1 MRRSRLPVLLAAAA
15 LCLGP
20 IAVRA
25 HGIQTEIHGHDHQ
38 STLQASSA
46 DGPAGGP
53 LQLHST
59 FSNGE
64 PVRGATVRLIA
75 ADSTSPVVIGRTDA
89 EGRLAF
95 VLPARSGRDAEIE
108 VDGGAGHRDWIQL
121 SELSSGRLQASTGPA
136 TTLRGSLLSLAPM
149 LGLGLLGGL
158 VIAGLRRQRG

>member
-1 MRRSRLPVLLAAAA
+1 MRRSRLPALLAAAA
-15 LCLGP
+15 LSLGP

-38 STLQASSA
+38 SALQASNVA
-46 DGPAGGP
+46 GPAAGR

-64 PVRGATVRLIA
+64 PVRGATVRLLA
-75 ADSTSPVVIGRTDA
+75 ANSNSPVVIGHTDA

-121 SELSSGRLQASTGPA
+121 SELTPGRIQASTGRA
-136 TTLRGSLLSLAPM
+136 ATLRGSLVSLAPM

>member
-1 MRRSRLPVLLAAAA
+1 MRRSRLSALLAASA

-20 IAVRA
+20 IAVQA

-38 STLQASSA
+38 SGLQTS
-46 DGPAGGP
+46 GVAGAEGGR

-64 PVRGATVRLIA
+64 PVSGATVRLMA
-75 ADSTSPVVIGRTDA
+75 ANSTSPVVIGHTDG
-89 EGRLAF
+89 EGRLTF

-136 TTLRGSLLSLAPM
+136 ATLRGSLLSLAP
-149 LGLGLLGGL
+149 LAGLGLLGGL